1 MHGWDDADEAE
12 LEPQVRCDTN
22 VHQWAA
28 RSVLSTACC
37 ARPMCAMVFLLFIAL
52 CSSVMLLCVKVYAMS

>member
-1 MHGWDDADEAE
+1 M
-12 LEPQVRCDTN
+12 RCETN

-28 RSVLSTACC
+28 RSGAQYCVLC
-37 ARPMCAMVFLLFIAL
+37 ASMCAMVFLLFIAL

>member
-1 MHGWDDADEAE
+1 MHGWDDEYEADLSHE
-12 LEPQVRCDTN
+12 VRCETN

-28 RSVLSTACC
+28 RSVLSTA
-37 ARPMCAMVFLLFIAL
+37 CAMVFLLFIAL